1 MGLKRTKLLGIQAV
15 TGINTVGILTVGVTP
30 TAGGVGIASTTY
42 LRGVVMHNTG
52 LGTATSS
59 LYVYPSGESNI
70 TVGQTAYRL
79 ARVDIASNETF
90 FFEMNYPLVL
100 TNQSPMHGSDKF
112 RNYFHPLHPIA
123 FVTTPSCVVAHTIL
137 NSVNNV
143 LGWKIRNDISGFR

>member
-15 TGINTVGILTVGVTP
+15 TGITTVGILTVGVTP

-52 LGTATSS
+52 LATATSS

-90 FFEMNYPLVL
+90 FFEANYPIVL
-100 TNQSPMHGSDKF
+100 TDREKIVVEVTAPATVVGGAGIGSAI
-112 RNYFHPLHPIA
+112 NYQ
-123 FVTTPSCVVAHTIL
+123 IL
-137 NSVNNV
+137 
-143 LGWKIRNDISGFR
+143 GDTDI

>member
-15 TGINTVGILTVGVTP
+15 TGISTVGILTVGVTQ

-52 LGTATSS
+52 LSTATSS

-79 ARVDIASNETF
+79 ARVDLASNETF
-90 FFEMNYPLVL
+90 FFEANYPIVL
-100 TNQSPMHGSDKF
+100 TDREKIVVEVTQPAATVGGAGIGSAI
-112 RNYFHPLHPIA
+112 NYQ
-123 FVTTPSCVVAHTIL
+123 IL
-137 NSVNNV
+137 
-143 LGWKIRNDISGFR
+143 GDTDI

>member
-15 TGINTVGILTVGVTP
+15 TGINTVGILTVGTTP

-52 LGTATSS
+52 LNTCTSS
-59 LYVYPSGESNI
+59 LYVYPSGVSDV

-79 ARVDIASNETF
+79 SRVDIAANETF

-100 TNQSPMHGSDKF
+100 VDQEKIVVEVTAPEAGGTGIGSAVNF
-112 RNYFHPLHPIA
+112 Q
-123 FVTTPSCVVAHTIL
+123 IL
-137 NSVNNV
+137 
-143 LGWKIRNDISGFR
+143 GDTDI

>member
-52 LGTATSS
+52 LATATSS

-79 ARVDIASNETF
+79 ARVDLNSNETF
-90 FFEMNYPLVL
+90 FFEANYPIVL
-100 TNQSPMHGSDKF
+100 TDREKIVVEVTQPLAAVGGAGIGSAI
-112 RNYFHPLHPIA
+112 NYQ
-123 FVTTPSCVVAHTIL
+123 IL
-137 NSVNNV
+137 
-143 LGWKIRNDISGFR
+143 GDTDI

>member
-59 LYVYPSGESNI
+59 LYIYPDVH
-70 TVGQTAYRL
+70 TPTALGVTANRL
-79 ARVDIASNETF
+79 ARVDLNPNETF
-90 FFEMNYPLVL
+90 FFEANYPIVL
-100 TNQSPMHGSDKF
+100 TDRETIVVEVTKPATAVGGAGIGSAI
-112 RNYFHPLHPIA
+112 NYQ
-123 FVTTPSCVVAHTIL
+123 IL
-137 NSVNNV
+137 
-143 LGWKIRNDISGFR
+143 GDTDI